1 MAVTVTRTEIA
12 SLVVLAAA
20 LVFGVVLGFVLA
32 FGSGET
38 DPWEERWA
46 ELGVEEA
53 EFVFLGD
60 MTTSEQA
67 AIRAELRSAQ
77 VVFAEHFGAVTS
89 DVTVYVST
97 DLEGLN
103 EHIAEHGGGEFEFA
117 CGGTAPRGAVF
128 LALDECAAED
138 HGWIL
143 AHEYFHML
151 QWEARG
157 PGRNRLEEPG
167 PGNTWLGWI
176 VEGSAV
182 YAHTLFSEALERG
195 TLASRREGTQVVWS
209 ALGQAFPKYFSE
221 VSGTPEESTWI
232 YGLGF
237 LAVDWLV
244 DRRGPPAILEFFRLG
259 AHGAAFETAFG
270 ISVASF
276 HDAFERHRQEVA
288 PPFAWRVA
296 GTVVGPDGMPV
307 EAVEVHIGVR
317 IEGRLRSAASTETDS
332 QGEFE
337 LSAPGSGYVLGLFA
351 QCPGE
356 DGTPE
361 WAHAGEW
368 GADGFVADADGSY
381 EDEEDRAEPFADG
394 ERDRV
399 GIVIELPDTRES
411 LIAKG
416 CEGEP

>member
-1 MAVTVTRTEIA
+1 MTVTRTEAA
-12 SLVVLAAA
+12 SLIVLAAA
-20 LVFGVVLGFVLA
+20 LAFGVVLGFVLA
-32 FGSGET
+32 LGSEDKET
-38 DPWEERWA
+38 LEERWA
-46 ELGVEEA
+46 ELGVPEV
-53 EFVFLGD
+53 EFVFLD
-60 MTTSEQA
+60 DFP
-67 AIRAELRSAQ
+67 RAERESLERELKAAQ
-77 VVFAEHFGAVTS
+77 VIFAEHFGTVTS
-89 DVTVYVST
+89 DFRVYVST
-97 DLEGLN
+97 DLERLN
-103 EHIAEHGGGEFEFA
+103 EHIAEYGGGEFEFS

-128 LALDECAAED
+128 LALDECEAED

-176 VEGSAV
+176 IEGSAV

-195 TLASRREGTQVVWS
+195 TLASRREGTRVVWS

-221 VSGTPEESTWI
+221 VSGTPEESTWV

-244 DRRGPPAILEFFRLG
+244 DWTGLPAILEFFRLG
-259 AHGAAFETAFG
+259 AHGAAFETAFS

-307 EAVEVHIGVR
+307 EAMAVHIGVR
-317 IEGRLRSAASTETDS
+317 IEGELRSAANTETDS

-337 LSAPGSGYVLGLFA
+337 FSAPGSGYVLGFFVR
-351 QCPGE
+351 CPGD
-356 DGTPE
+356 DGILE

-381 EDEEDRAEPFADG
+381 EDEEDRAEPVSGG

-399 GIVIELPDTRES
+399 GIVIELPETRES
-411 LIAKG
+411 LVAQH
-416 CEGEP
+416 CER

>member
-1 MAVTVTRTEIA
+1 MTVSRAGIV
-12 SLVVLAAA
+12 SLALLAAA
-20 LVFGVVLGFVLA
+20 LVLGLVALGFVLA
-32 FGSGET
+32 FGSSDT
-38 DPWEERWA
+38 DSWEERWA

-60 MTTSEQA
+60 VTEGEQEM
-67 AIRAELRSAQ
+67 IRRELKVAQ
-77 VVFAEHFGAVTS
+77 VVYAEHFGAVTS
-89 DVTVYVST
+89 DFRVYVST

-103 EHIAEHGGGEFEFA
+103 EHIGEHGGGELEFA

-128 LALDECAAED
+128 LALDECEAED

-182 YAHTLFSEALERG
+182 YAHTRFSEALERG
-195 TLASRREGTQVVWS
+195 ILGSRREGTRVVWS

-221 VSGTPEESTWI
+221 VSGTPEESTWV
-232 YGLGF
+232 YRLGF

-244 DRRGPPAILEFFRLG
+244 DRTGPPAILKFFRLG

-270 ISVASF
+270 LSVASF

-288 PPFAWRVA
+288 PPFAWIVA

-307 EAVEVHIGVR
+307 EGIEVHITVR
-317 IEGRLRSAASTETDS
+317 IEGRPWSAGKTETDS

-337 LSAPGSGYVLGLFA
+337 SSAPGSAYTLGFFVLCLGD
-351 QCPGE
+351 

-361 WAHAGEW
+361 WVHAGHW
-368 GADGFVADADGSY
+368 GGDGFVGDADGSY
-381 EDEEDRAEPFADG
+381 DDEEDRAEPFADG

-399 GIVIELPDTRES
+399 GVVIELPETRES

-416 CEGEP
+416 CKD